1 MKRKFFLTAALIG
14 LTLLLGGCGWYEDIS
29 LSIAKSQIN
38 EAISQDSRQYKAA
51 MGNELTKC
59 TEVKVLRKISFGQW
73 RARAYFDNGA
83 EMDWIID
90 NKIVFQ
96 SCRPDNGSIRKGK

>member
-51 MGNELTKC
+51 MGNELTEC
-59 TEVKVLRKISFGQW
+59 TDVKVLRKIAFGKW
-73 RARAYFDNGA
+73 RVRAYFNNGA
-83 EMDWIID
+83 EMDFIVD
-90 NKIVFQ
+90 NKIVYQ
-96 SCRPDNGSIRKGK
+96 SAQPDNGSIRRGR